1 MPAVAR
7 GSGTDSVLTGH
18 SCTATTKTDKCSTNV
33 FVNSKGACRKGD
45 AIKVHTHKVG
55 KNCVNHTEKIKAGS
69 ASVFVN
75 GIPISRK
82 GDSADAGIVS
92 SGSGNVFAGDSSMA
106 GPVITSAT
114 STNSVSAANT
124 TTKTTK
130 TPNQAPSITGADVS
144 VKKKSTKT
152 FSQSD
157 FNFVDIDQNKLST
170 IIITAIPKAGYL
182 TLGKTR
188 VKANQSIPA
197 KSISTLTYHPTT
209 KISGTYLTFFKFKA
223 TDDGG
228 TANSGKD
235 TSAEGAIIITVTP
248 K

>member
-7 GSGTDSVLTGH
+7 GSGTDTVLTGH
-18 SCTATTKTDKCSTNV
+18 SCTGTTNTDKCSTNV
-33 FVNSKGACRKGD
+33 LINQKGACRKGD

-55 KNCVNHTEKIKAGS
+55 KHCVNHTEKIKAGS

-106 GPVITSAT
+106 GPVIATATTSSTAT
-114 STNSVSAANT
+114 TPDKT
-124 TTKTTK
+124 TTPVKP
-130 TPNQAPSITGADVS
+130 PNQAPSITGVDVS

-152 FSQSD
+152 FAQSD
-157 FNFVDIDQNKLST
+157 FNFIDTDQNNLSA
-170 IIITAIPKAGYL
+170 IIITAIPKAGFL
-182 TLGKTR
+182 TLGKAR

-197 KSISTLTYHPTT
+197 NLLDTLVYHPNT
-209 KISGTYLTFFKFKA
+209 KKSGTYLTFFKFKA
-223 TDDGG
+223 KDDGG
-228 TANSGKD
+228 TANGGKN
-235 TSAEGAIIITVTP
+235 TSVEGAIIITVTP